1 MAISDSTLS
10 NAEAAFT
17 TIISLSDLPSDSSF
31 MFRIISEIKMGW
43 EIWTTEPATPGVPEA
58 KKCHIFRDNER
69 SKAKAVK
76 TRTEE
81 KEYPFLFFCAY
92 IPSKKIL
99 QFMKIKSKNVF
110 NDITSTYRRYLP
122 EQIFDEATC
131 IIAKGTLQGKPS
143 YSFSLATQLDRSGV
157 PVVAKTPLPRE
168 CVELLDKTTFDM
180 EKIYDNCDPFV
191 S

>member
-1 MAISDSTLS
+1 MSISDSTLA

-17 TIISLSDLPSDSSF
+17 TIISLSDLPTDSDF
-31 MFRIISEIKMGW
+31 LFRIISEIKMGW
-43 EIWTTEPATPGVPEA
+43 EIWITEPATPGVPEA
-58 KKCHIFRDNER
+58 KKLYIFRENER

-76 TRTEE
+76 TKPEE

-99 QFMKIKSKNVF
+99 QFVKIKSKNVF

-131 IIAKGTLQGKPS
+131 IIHKGTMQGKPS
-143 YSFSLATQLDRSGV
+143 YTFSLATFLDKSGV
-157 PVVAKTPLPRE
+157 PAVAKTALPQE
-168 CVELLDKTTFDM
+168 CLDLMSTLKFDM
-180 EKIYDNCDPFV
+180 DKIYENQDPFTA
-191 S
+191 